1 MKTTCAAIVLGLLVA
16 VSVTGQDRKNEVLT
30 QATMQK
36 KLEYS
41 KNILEGLATEDF
53 DLISKNAAEMRKLSA
68 FEAFVR
74 YSDAQAYRTQLQV
87 FDFANMELI
96 RAAEEKNLDG
106 AALAFTQSTISCV
119 NCHKSLRAKN

>member
-1 MKTTCAAIVLGLLVA
+1 MKTTCAAIALGMLVA
-16 VSVTGQDRKNEVLT
+16 VSVSGQDRKNEVLT
-30 QATMQK
+30 QAAMQK

-74 YSDAQAYRTQLQV
+74 YSDAPSYRTQLQV
-87 FDFANMELI
+87 FDFANVELL
-96 RAAEEKNLDG
+96 RTAEEKNLDG
-106 AALAFTQSTISCV
+106 AALAFTQSTLSCV
-119 NCHKSLRAKN
+119 NCHKALRDKN